1 MNSLVDLWDAVCA
14 QMKENKFISEPG
26 FNTWLKDSYIMD
38 YKDGFIYISVPTPLH
53 KEIVE
58 NTYDEKLR
66 ICFKSIIGTVV
77 NLEFV
82 VNIDEDR
89 GNKLEKIET
98 PPSKFIVG
106 ANFTF
111 DNFILGPSNRYA
123 HAAAMAVA
131 EHPSMSQYNPLLIY
145 GASGVGKTHLMFAIR
160 NRIAQKYPDKHI
172 EYICCEDFTNMYVE
186 ALQSGTINLFHSRFR
201 NADVLL
207 IDDIQFIDN
216 KEQTQE
222 ELFNTFNSLMLY
234 NKQVVLTSDR
244 PPRDINSLD
253 TRLRSRFESGTLSDI
268 ATPDLETRIGITK
281 SKARTLN
288 LNLSDDVI
296 YYISEQLKTNI
307 RQIEGVL
314 NQISAYE
321 NLHKVNPSMSIIQSY
336 IRMIINDSK
345 PDPIN
350 IDRIISEVS
359 HYMEINEAD
368 IRSKRRRADIV
379 WARHVCMYVA
389 STLTNISNMQ
399 IAKYFKM
406 DHTSVGYALEK
417 TRDRLKLDSY
427 ENRKV
432 NEIMENLKKF
442 R

>member
-1 MNSLVDLWDAVCA
+1 MNSLDDLWNAVCNT
-14 QMKENKFISEPG
+14 MKENKYISVPG
-26 FNTWLKDSYIMD
+26 FNMWFKDSYIMD
-38 YKDGFIYISVPTPLH
+38 LKDGYVYISVPTPLH

-58 NTYDEKLR
+58 NTY
-66 ICFKSIIGTVV
+66 
-77 NLEFV
+77 N
-82 VNIDEDR
+82 
-89 GNKLEKIET
+89 EKIKSCFQTIVGTTVNVEYIVNVDENRGKIIETQT
-98 PPSKFIVG
+98 PPTKFIVG
-106 ANFTF
+106 ANYTF

-160 NRIAQKYPDKHI
+160 NRIAEKFPEKHI

-186 ALQSGTINLFHSRFR
+186 ALQSGTIQLFHSRFR

-268 ATPDLETRIGITK
+268 STPDLETRIGITK
-281 SKARTLN
+281 SKIQALN
-288 LNLSDDVI
+288 LFLNEDEI
-296 YYISEQLKTNI
+296 YYIADQLKTNV
-307 RQIEGVL
+307 RQIEGVI
-314 NQISAYE
+314 NQISAFV
-321 NLHKVNPSMSIIQSY
+321 NLHKMNPSMSVIQSF
-336 IRMIINDSK
+336 IRSIINDSK
-345 PDPIN
+345 PDPITLDK
-350 IDRIISEVS
+350 IVSEVS
-359 HYMEINEAD
+359 HYMQVNEGD
-368 IRSKRRRADIV
+368 IKSKRRRADIV
-379 WARHVCMYVA
+379 WARHLCMYIA
-389 STLTNISNMQ
+389 STLTNVSNMQ

-406 DHTSVGYALEK
+406 DHTSVGYALDK
-417 TRDRLKLDSY
+417 TRERLKTDGF
-427 ENRKV
+427 ENQKV
-432 NEIMENLKKF
+432 NEITENLKKY
-442 R
+442 